1 MAPEALFKEQALAR
15 LPAGSGVLP
24 YQAIKGLIDRGQLRA
39 ATPIEDEQL
48 QPASIDLRLGS
59 VGYEVRASF
68 LPGPDSTVADMV
80 DDLLVDEID
89 LDRGAILRRG
99 SVYILKLQEYCERT
113 KFLGRANPK
122 STTGRLDLFTRLI
135 TDRADNF
142 DKVERGY
149 TGPLYVEVSPKT
161 FSVKVRTGSKLNQLR
176 FFRGISAQLD
186 MSREALR
193 QKSAI
198 DGENLIYGED
208 GEPRRARAENG
219 LWFSVDLQGRA
230 AEGIIG
236 WKAVNHAPVID
247 LERVGYYEPA
257 DFWEPV
263 HPRSDERLILMP
275 GDFYILGSK
284 ERVSVPPSFA
294 AEMIPYDPAMGEF
307 RVHYAGFFDPGFG
320 YGHGEL
326 KGTRAILEVRS
337 YEVPYLL
344 KDGQRIGRL
353 SYQRLL
359 ETPHK
364 LYGAESGSSY
374 QDQRLGLSKQFKQ
387 PSFLPR

>member
-1 MAPEALFKEQALAR
+1 MSPTSLFQDQTLKK
-15 LPAGSGVLP
+15 LPVGTGVLP

-39 ATPIEDEQL
+39 ENEIEESQL

-59 VGYEVRASF
+59 VGFEVRASF
-68 LPGPDSTVADMV
+68 LPGPNATVKEMV
-80 DDLLVDEID
+80 DSLVVDEID

-99 SVYILKLQEYCERT
+99 SVYILTLQESCVRT
-113 KFLGRANPK
+113 SLLGRANPK

-142 DKVERGY
+142 DQVKKGY

-161 FSVKVRTGSKLNQLR
+161 FNVKVRTGSKLNQLR

-193 QKSAI
+193 SKARL
-198 DGENLIYGED
+198 DGENLIYGSD
-208 GEPRRARAENG
+208 GEPRKTKAENG
-219 LWFSVDLQGRA
+219 VWFSVDLQARS
-230 AEGIIG
+230 EGILG
-236 WKAVNHAPVID
+236 WKAVEHAPVID
-247 LERVGYYEPA
+247 LELINHYDPE

-263 HPRSDERLILMP
+263 HARSDARLILMP

-284 ERVSVPPSFA
+284 ERVSVPPTFA

-320 YGHGEL
+320 YGGGER
-326 KGTRAILEVRS
+326 KGTRAVLEVRS
-337 YEVPYLL
+337 YEVPYLMQ
-344 KDGQRIGRL
+344 DGQRIGRL

-359 ETPHK
+359 EEPTK
-364 LYGAESGSSY
+364 LYGVEGVGSNY
-374 QDQRLGLSKQFKQ
+374 QDQGLGLSKQFRQ
-387 PSFLPR
+387 PRGG